1 MKKYY
6 AFLLSLVLI
15 LGACGNKYDEEIDSV
30 AKEVNKDIS
39 KNDQEFVRYNKDKA
53 NTYVYDD
60 GNIIIL
66 NYKSMKDSD
75 VDVYKLYKK
84 NQTTGDYEYESGA
97 AKKYMKNNEPVY
109 KEENMK

>member
-15 LGACGNKYDEEIDSV
+15 LGACGNKYDKEIDSV

-39 KNDQEFVRYNKDKA
+39 KNDKEFVRYDRDKA

-60 GNIIIL
+60 GNIIII
-66 NYKSMKDSD
+66 NYKALKGSD
-75 VDVYKLYKK
+75 TKIFDLYKK

-97 AKKYMKNNEPVY
+97 AKKYMKNNEPDY